1 MIQINSSNMKSNQYD
16 ISPLPEEVV
25 VAMAYVPYQN
35 PKSVYSA
42 EQGICSGTMFPCLDK
57 PFMCGGAPNER

>member
-1 MIQINSSNMKSNQYD
+1 MDSTDMKFNQYN
-16 ISPLPEEVV
+16 ISPLPENVV

-35 PKSVYSA
+35 PKAIYSA

-57 PFMCGGAPNER
+57 PFLCGGDQT